1 MSSAP
6 AQRRWSVAG
15 DLNGFFGL
23 VVDNLAVMA
32 FLATVL
38 VGLFKFPADIVF
50 YRMFPGTAL
59 GVLVG
64 DLAYTWMAVRL
75 SRRTGRS
82 DVTAMPL
89 GIDTPTTIGLAL
101 LVLGPAFAR
110 FKQDGL
116 DEHAAALAT
125 WHLGMAGMIVMGV
138 LKLVLSFAGAW
149 VARVVPRAGLLGSIA
164 AIALMLIGFLP
175 IVEVMQVPVVG
186 FVSLGVVLFAIV
198 AKGRLPGKIPG
209 VLAAVVIGLLL
220 YYTLGPLG
228 LAGPGYH
235 PPGAIALRFALPIP
249 TLGFIGGLRSTV
261 SYLPLILPFGLLMVI
276 GGINVTESAR
286 AAGDDYRTRDI
297 LLVEALAT
305 LIAGVCGGVAQTTP
319 YIGQP
324 AYKKMGARAGYT
336 LLTGVFVGIGGI
348 CGYLSNLVEL
358 VPLAV
363 LAPILVYVSIDIT
376 AQAFEATP
384 GRHAA
389 AVVFSFFPAIA
400 RLVAI
405 ELGNP
410 DFVSPQ
416 HFNELL
422 NSTAQGM
429 PEVAVIVA
437 LGNGFIITSMIW
449 AGFLAALVDRRVG
462 VAVTTLLVGAALT
475 LFGVIHSV
483 DPTGAMYLPW
493 KLAGVGRTLA
503 FQFTAAYIVLAV
515 VIGLLSLQREPHS
528 NPPVSHV

>member
-1 MSSAP
+1 
-6 AQRRWSVAG
+6 VAG

-38 VGLFKFPADIVF
+38 VGLFRFPADIVF
-50 YRMFPGTAL
+50 YRMFPGTAF

-64 DLAYTWMAVRL
+64 DLAYTWMALRL
-75 SRRTGRS
+75 AKRTGRS

-101 LVLGPAFAR
+101 LVLGPSFVK
-110 FKQDGL
+110 FKEGGL
-116 DEHAAALAT
+116 DEHAAAIAT

-138 LKLVLSFAGAW
+138 LKLVLSFAGSW
-149 VARVVPRAGLLGSIA
+149 VGRVIPRAGLLGSIA

-186 FVSLGVVLFAIV
+186 FVTLGVVLYAIV
-198 AKGRLPGKIPG
+198 AKGGLPGRIPG
-209 VLAAVVIGLLL
+209 VLAAVLVGLIL

-235 PPGAIALRFALPIP
+235 APGALTLRFALPVP
-249 TLGFIGGLRSTV
+249 TLGFIDGLRATGP
-261 SYLPLILPFGLLMVI
+261 YLPLLLPFGLLMVI

-286 AAGDDYRTRDI
+286 AAGDDYRTRDV
-297 LLVEALAT
+297 LLVEAFAT
-305 LIAGVCGGVAQTTP
+305 LVAGVCGGVAQTTP

-324 AYKKMGARAGYT
+324 AYKKMGARSGYT
-336 LLTGVFVGIGGI
+336 LLTGVFVGVGGI

-410 DFVSPQ
+410 DYVAPA
-416 HFNELL
+416 HFSELL
-422 NSTAQGM
+422 TSSAHGM
-429 PEVAVIVA
+429 PELGVIVA

-449 AGFLAALVDRRVG
+449 AGFLAALVDRRTG
-462 VAVTTLLVGAALT
+462 VAVTTLLAGAALT
-475 LFGVIHSV
+475 FFGVIHSV
-483 DPTGAMYLPW
+483 DPAGAMYVPW
-493 KLAGVGRTLA
+493 ALTGVGRTLA
-503 FQFTAAYIVLAV
+503 FQFAAAYVVLAA
-515 VIGLLSLQREPHS
+515 VIALLSLQRARAPEAP
-528 NPPVSHV
+528 